1 MGDRQ
6 ASKKQWSNVSYL
18 DALRPNLGWQVDYA
32 LLASYSA
39 DMIAVVATMLAL
51 AGLDDDRGSGSKV
64 DFANAIERLGG
75 KFRLVVQS
83 GRLFSPRKAPNILG
97 VLDQFI
103 RTVSFDEKTQSWHPK
118 IALVKTRED
127 ASGEIE
133 WRLWIGSRNLTRD
146 ISWDVSLTLIG
157 RPSNQTEQADGAKPI
172 DGVVDLARSLAARG
186 ELDGVSPDSIA
197 AELSNVR
204 WRCPNGCDVESIRLH
219 DHMEQRT
226 LPPSPVGLKRLLVI
240 SPFLDGTLIKTLSA
254 WGTNETKRTLLSSKC
269 ELLKLAGQGQT
280 PLDGFDSLL
289 MMGSPDP
296 DELVLSN
303 ESVESE
309 DEEPEPRGLHA
320 KIIIAEHAA
329 GTTMWTGSANATVR
343 GWAGPNAEVIAR
355 ATISPEVLEGVW
367 AFVKQSATTVERKDL
382 EESPEVDEP
391 QERLDRARSEVAASW
406 SVTQTIANLIPV
418 LNANA
423 DPNAESDDFRLEVAS
438 LSGPWI
444 GWPRGEKQVSLTK
457 VSLADVSELI
467 ACRLSLGDLQT
478 TWLQRCP
485 LDPHPGMQRD
495 QQALARY
502 LDPKTFFESVR
513 GLLVGATPGD
523 GGGRWDG
530 TTKNAAYVRS
540 QGPAWWS
547 PTLEEVLKAW
557 GRDPSSLLEVDR
569 KVKYYLDLYRQRDGS
584 DITDDE
590 RAVVADFEQV
600 WSVVRSE
607 LVSKP

>member
-1 MGDRQ
+1 MRDHQ
-6 ASKKQWSNVSYL
+6 NSNKHWSNVSYL
-18 DALRPNLGWQVDYA
+18 DALRPNLGWRVEYA

-39 DMIAVVATMLAL
+39 DMIAVVAAMLAL

-64 DFANAIERLGG
+64 DFANAIERLSG

-83 GRLFSPRKAPNILG
+83 GRLISPRKAPNILG

-118 IALVKTRED
+118 IGLVKTRAD
-127 ASGEIE
+127 ASGDIE

-146 ISWDVSLTLIG
+146 MSWDVSLTLLG
-157 RPSNQTEQADGAKPI
+157 RPSNQTEQGDGAKPI
-172 DGVVDLARSLAARG
+172 DGVIDLAKSLAARA
-186 ELDGVSPDSIA
+186 ELDGVSPASIA
-197 AELSNVR
+197 DELAGVL

-226 LPPSPVGLKRLLVI
+226 LPSSPAGLKRLLVI
-240 SPFLDGTLIKTLSA
+240 SPFLDGTLVKTLST
-254 WGTNETKRTLLSSKC
+254 WGTIETKRTLLSSKI
-269 ELLKLAGQGQT
+269 ELLKLAGQSQT

-289 MMGSPDP
+289 MMASPDP
-296 DELVLSN
+296 DELLLLN
-303 ESVESE
+303 EGVESE

-343 GWAGPNAEVIAR
+343 GWSGPNAEVIAR
-355 ATISPEVLEGVW
+355 ATISAEVLEGVW

-382 EESPEVDEP
+382 DESPKADEP
-391 QERLDRARSEVAASW
+391 QERLDRARSEVAATW
-406 SVTQTIANLIPV
+406 TVTQIIADSIPV
-418 LNANA
+418 LNADA
-423 DPNAESDDFRLEVAS
+423 DPNPESDDIRLEVAS
-438 LSGPWI
+438 LSGPWFA
-444 GWPRGEKQVSLTK
+444 WPRGDKQVSLTK

-513 GLLVGATPGD
+513 GLLVGTTPGD
-523 GGGRWDG
+523 GGGSWDG

-557 GRDPSSLLEVDR
+557 GRDPSCLLEVDR
-569 KVKYYLDLYRQRDGS
+569 KVKYYLALYHGRDDS
-584 DITDDE
+584 EITEDE
-590 RAVVADFEQV
+590 RVVVADFEQV
-600 WSVVRSE
+600 WSVIRAE
-607 LVSKP
+607 LVAKP